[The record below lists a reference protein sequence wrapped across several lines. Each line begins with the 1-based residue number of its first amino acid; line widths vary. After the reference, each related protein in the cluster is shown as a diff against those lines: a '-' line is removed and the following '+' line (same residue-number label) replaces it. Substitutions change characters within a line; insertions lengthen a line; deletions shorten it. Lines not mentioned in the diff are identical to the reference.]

1 MSSSAYLDNAATT
14 QCLPEAAELVKK
26 VLTEDFGNPSSL
38 HTKGMEAEQYLKDAR
53 KTIAKSLKAEEKE
66 IVFTSGGTE
75 SNNLAIFGT
84 ARAKQRQGRHIVTT
98 MIEHPAVHNPVAAL
112 EEEGFEVSYL
122 PVDKNGVVSP
132 DQLRAVLRSDT
143 ILVSVMHVNNEI
155 GAIEP
160 VEEIAQIVH
169 ESAPKALFHVDAVQ
183 SYGKMLVYPGR
194 VGIDLLSVSGH
205 KLHGPK
211 GSGFLYVN
219 EKAHILPVLYGGGQE
234 RSLRSGTENVPAI
247 AGLGLAVEKLFAD
260 QKGNRD
266 HLYALKQRF
275 VLGVKDIEGLS
286 FNGHTGKASAPHIV
300 SVTAQGIRSE
310 VLLHA
315 LEDKGVYVSAGS
327 ACSSNRPSKSR
338 TLMAIGADD
347 AVLDTTIRFSFS
359 VHTTEE
365 EIDMAVDALNELVPL
380 LRKYQRR

>member
-1 MSSSAYLDNAATT
+1 MSAYLDNAATT
-14 QCLPEAAELVKK
+14 RCLPEAAELMAK
-26 VLTEDFGNPSSL
+26 VLTEDYGNPSSL

-53 KTIAKSLKAEEKE
+53 KIIAKSLKAEEKE

-84 ARAKQRQGRHIVTT
+84 AHAKQRQGRHIITT
-98 MIEHPAVHNPVAAL
+98 MIEHPSVHNAVAAL

-132 DQLRAVLRSDT
+132 EQLAASLRPDT
-143 ILVSVMHVNNEI
+143 ILVSVMQVNNEI

-160 VEEIAQIVH
+160 VEEMAQIVH
-169 ESAPKALFHVDAVQ
+169 EKAPKALFHVDAVQ

-219 EKAHILPVLYGGGQE
+219 EKAHIVPVLYGGGQE
-234 RSLRSGTENVPAI
+234 RTLRSGTENVPAI
-247 AGLGLAVEKLFAD
+247 AGLGVAVEALFEK
-260 QKGNRD
+260 QKEYRD

-275 VLGVKDIEGLS
+275 VDGVKDIEGVS

-300 SVTAQGIRSE
+300 SISTGIRAE

-315 LEDKGVYVSAGS
+315 LEDKGIFVSAGS

-347 AVLDTTIRFSFS
+347 SVLDTTIRFSFS

-365 EIDMAVDALNELVPL
+365 EIGLAVDALRELVPL